1 MKKFILVMIL
11 TILGSIPAMAQE
23 NSVPKAE
30 IFTGYSY
37 LRTERGANLNGFDF
51 SVTGNVNKNFGITG
65 EFGGLYGQ
73 SFVDSAY
80 TFMGGPRLSTRMGNV
95 TPFVHAL
102 VGGIGVPTEGE
113 TGFATA
119 LGGGV
124 DVRVNDRISI
134 RAIQADYL
142 LTRLFNTNRNNARLS
157 FGVVFNFGKR

>member
-1 MKKFILVMIL
+1 MKKLILVMIL
-11 TILGSIPAMAQE
+11 TILGSIPVMAQE
-23 NSVPKAE
+23 NGVPKAE
-30 IFTGYSY
+30 VFTGYSY
-37 LRTERGANLNGFDF
+37 LRTERGTNLNGFDF

-65 EFGGLYGQ
+65 EFGGLYGR

-80 TFMGGPRLSTRMGNV
+80 TFMAGPRLSARTGNV

-102 VGGIGVPTEGE
+102 VGGIGVPVEGE
-113 TGFATA
+113 AGFATA

-142 LTRLFNTNRNNARLS
+142 LTRLFNNTQHNARLS
-157 FGVVFNFGKR
+157 FGVIFNFGKR